1 MEVEINIERDR
12 PKPKIVIHTK
22 EVTSEINDLV
32 KWLTDYNEQF
42 LIGYR
47 KEEVILLKP
56 EEVTRIYAQ
65 GQKVIAQ
72 TEKDTVFLKHR
83 LYELEERLI
92 GTRLIRISNSEI
104 VNLKKIKSLDLSIS
118 GTITMKFDNG
128 EKAFVSRRYVE
139 RIKQY
144 IGMS

>member
-1 MEVEINIERDR
+1 MEVEINIEKNR

-22 EVTSEINDLV
+22 EVISEINDLV
-32 KWLTDYNEQF
+32 KWLMDYNEQF
-42 LIGYR
+42 LIDYR

-56 EEVTRIYAQ
+56 EEVFRIYAQ
-65 GQKVIAQ
+65 GQKVVAQ
-72 TEKDTVFLKHR
+72 TEKDTVVLKHR

-104 VNLKKIKSLDLSIS
+104 VNLMKIKSLDLSIS